1 MLAVGMGRF
10 AARLIKVV
18 VFMSIIHQKVS
29 FVMVEADQAGQRID
43 NFLSSRL
50 KGLPRS
56 RLYRLL
62 RKGEVRVNKGRVKP
76 EHRLESGDVVRIPP
90 VKLPTPTELGQVSSS
105 LALNLERAILFE
117 DAEWL
122 VLNKPAHLAVH
133 GGSGESLGLIEALRQ
148 IRADRAGENLELCH
162 RLDKDTSGCL
172 VIAKKRGALK
182 RFHEGLR
189 NKKLEKN
196 YAALVIGRW
205 PKGLD
210 RVDAPLLKNVLQ
222 SGERMVCVDKEGK
235 ASQTLY
241 KVKRQI
247 TDYCLLDVQPIT
259 GRTHQIRVHCK
270 AAGYPIVGDP
280 KYGNDE
286 INKRLRQQGYKHLF
300 LHALSITLPMDG
312 HMKVVSAPLP
322 ASWSP
327 LIDDVADGSQ
337 Y

>member
-1 MLAVGMGRF
+1 
-10 AARLIKVV
+10 
-18 VFMSIIHQKVS
+18 
-29 FVMVEADQAGQRID
+29 
-43 NFLSSRL
+43 
-50 KGLPRS
+50 
-56 RLYRLL
+56 
-62 RKGEVRVNKGRVKP
+62 
-76 EHRLESGDVVRIPP
+76 
-90 VKLPTPTELGQVSSS
+90 
-105 LALNLERAILFE
+105 
-117 DAEWL
+117 L

-148 IRADRAGENLELCH
+148 IRANRVGENLELCH

-247 TDYCLLDVQPIT
+247 KDYCLLDVQPIT

-286 INKRLRQQGYKHLF
+286 TNKLLRQQGYKHLF
-300 LHALSITLPMDG
+300 LHALSITLPMDDC
-312 HMKVVSAPLP
+312 MKVVSAPLP

-327 LIDDVADGSQ
+327 LIDVPGSR
-337 Y
+337 

>member
-1 MLAVGMGRF
+1 MLALVMGRSS
-10 AARLIKVV
+10 ACLKKVV
-18 VFMSIIHQKVS
+18 VFMSVTHQKVS
-29 FVMVEADQAGQRID
+29 FVTVEADQAGQRID

-76 EHRLESGDVVRIPP
+76 EHRLETGDLVRIPP
-90 VKLPTPTELGQVSSS
+90 VRLPAPSEPGQVSPS
-105 LALNLERAILFE
+105 LTLTLERAVLFE

-148 IRADRAGENLELCH
+148 IRANRVGENLELCH

-210 RVDAPLLKNVLQ
+210 RVDAPLLKNV
-222 SGERMVCVDKEGK
+222 
-235 ASQTLY
+235 
-241 KVKRQI
+241 QI
-247 TDYCLLDVQPIT
+247 
-259 GRTHQIRVHCK
+259 GRAHV
-270 AAGYPIVGDP
+270 
-280 KYGNDE
+280 
-286 INKRLRQQGYKHLF
+286 
-300 LHALSITLPMDG
+300 
-312 HMKVVSAPLP
+312 
-322 ASWSP
+322 
-327 LIDDVADGSQ
+327 
-337 Y
+337 